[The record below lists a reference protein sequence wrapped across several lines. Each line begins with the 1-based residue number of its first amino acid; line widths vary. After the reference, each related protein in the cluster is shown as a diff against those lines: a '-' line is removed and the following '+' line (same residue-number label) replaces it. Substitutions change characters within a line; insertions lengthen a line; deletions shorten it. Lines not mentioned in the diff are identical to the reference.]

1 MLIIL
6 NVNANDYHCQND
18 AISIITC
25 ILFGRFKPYSCIN
38 ESRLIMI
45 NKTKSVLVS
54 DIKIKGNITEKESI
68 IIDGEVNGN
77 INAAL
82 VETFENSN
90 IKGNITSKNVFIG
103 GKVKGDI
110 NADRVHIRKTADVEG
125 AIKQKILSIEEGSVL
140 KIRTEI
146 KK

>member
-1 MLIIL
+1 M
-6 NVNANDYHCQND
+6 V
-18 AISIITC
+18 
-25 ILFGRFKPYSCIN
+25 
-38 ESRLIMI
+38 

-54 DIKIKGNITEKESI
+54 DVKIKGNITEKENI

-77 INAAL
+77 INADF

-103 GKVKGDI
+103 GKLKGNI
-110 NADRVHIRKTADVEG
+110 NSDRVHIRKTADVDGE
-125 AIKQKILSIEEGSVL
+125 IKQKILSIEEGSVL

>member
-1 MLIIL
+1 M
-6 NVNANDYHCQND
+6 V
-18 AISIITC
+18 
-25 ILFGRFKPYSCIN
+25 
-38 ESRLIMI
+38 

-54 DIKIKGNITEKESI
+54 GIKIKGNITEKESI

-77 INAAL
+77 INADF

-103 GKVKGDI
+103 GKLKGNI
-110 NADRVHIRKTADVEG
+110 NSDRVHIRKTADVDGE
-125 AIKQKILSIEEGSVL
+125 IKQKTLSIEEGSVL

>member
-1 MLIIL
+1 M
-6 NVNANDYHCQND
+6 V
-18 AISIITC
+18 
-25 ILFGRFKPYSCIN
+25 
-38 ESRLIMI
+38 

-54 DIKIKGNITEKESI
+54 GVKIKGNITEKESI

-77 INAAL
+77 INADL
-82 VETFENSN
+82 VETFKNSN

-103 GKVKGDI
+103 GKLKGDI
-110 NADRVHIRKTADVEG
+110 ISDRVHIRKTADVDG

-140 KIRTEI
+140 RIKTEI